1 MKKVAILPNV
11 QKDKGLETTKRL
23 VNYLLDKCCEPQL
36 SQEVAELAEMPQY
49 ARV

>member
-23 VNYLLDKCCEPQL
+23 VNYLLEKSCEPQL
-36 SQEVAELAEMPQY
+36 SK
-49 ARV
+49 